1 MAIAVLIN
9 TNPSVERPLQLRF
22 ELEQFESFFRLEWTK
37 NAEVGKSFDGE
48 HATKWLYESNLKLP
62 KILRDMLFALGEKV
76 SWHPDSIDG
85 LQTVGYVHGDKGSS

>member
-1 MAIAVLIN
+1 MLYLIMVIAVLIN

-22 ELEQFESFFRLEWTK
+22 ELEQFESFFRLECTK

-62 KILRDMLFALGEKV
+62 KLYGICSLPLARKFHG
-76 SWHPDSIDG
+76 I
-85 LQTVGYVHGDKGSS
+85 QTPLMVCRP